1 MQKKHTGFLAV
12 IISGIVFGCMPL
24 LAKIVYQNG
33 GNAINLV
40 FWRFFISILPLYF
53 ILKRNKNISLRLTK
67 REIKQVILL
76 GSIGYAGTAVLI
88 FLSYNYITTGMATVL
103 HFVYPILVILGC
115 ILFYK
120 EKINR
125 AKIISVILCSLGI
138 LMLYDGNDSGSLLGI
153 ILAFLSGVTYAF
165 YVIYIDKSG
174 LKFVNPIKLTFYLS
188 IVGALIMFVFSIATG
203 QFTMDMTPMAWIFT
217 TILSLVI
224 SLGAVSLLSV
234 GIKLIGAQ
242 SASILSTLEPIT
254 SVIIGVLVFGEEL
267 GIRGLLACLL
277 IMLSVVVVA
286 LFDKENKDNSK
297 DKRKKKVYRE
307 IKVR

>member
-103 HFVYPILVILGC
+103 HFVYPILVILAC

-297 DKRKKKVYRE
+297 NKRKKKMYRE